1 MGSHLQIYTKMLL
14 LRNEGS
20 PEIALTPHHIVA
32 GFVLHHLK
40 QTVHNVSKV
49 LDSPPSEL
57 P

>member
-20 PEIALTPHHIVA
+20 PEIALTPHHRVA
-32 GFVLHHLK
+32 GLVHHQK

-49 LDSPPSEL
+49 LDSPSSEL